1 MKNDDDVKK
10 KFLVFLGELLKEIL
24 LFLGNYEKIK
34 FVHPK
39 IQGNYCFPHHIRSEE
54 ILQIISFLSQY

>member
-39 IQGNYCFPHHIRSEE
+39 IQGNYCFPH
-54 ILQIISFLSQY
+54 